1 MIKKK
6 SDYMKTLLLILITHS
21 LAFAISTQVVVGSFL
36 YENNAKLIYKS
47 LQKYMTQDSKFY
59 EENSLSANYKK
70 YGKYFIVTLEP
81 IYDNKTLFSTLY
93 KVKPRFQDS
102 YILELSVDDI
112 QTSAGEEIE
121 EPQILHLKQKED
133 IVIPSV
139 TKENITKLKQHRETK
154 KEEKN
159 MLSEYQN
166 EIIALIL
173 ILIVSNIYFI
183 IRNPKNKKDKITQEE
198 ESIQE
203 IKIDDF
209 DTDEI
214 PKQQNEPVEIKTEV
228 VEELNIENFDG
239 IEEGSFGI
247 EEVPQEK
254 LKAKP
259 VKAAIR
265 KRSVPN
271 HTKITK
277 QHFKEFAGIKILV
290 AEDNLINQKVI
301 TGLLA
306 DTGIEIT
313 LADDGQEALDILET
327 DSDFTIILMDAHMP
341 RVDGFEAT
349 RIIRANP
356 DYAHIVVVALSGDTA
371 ADDIKKMSDAG
382 MQEHL
387 EKPLRMDALYDIIYA
402 YTGTTQEQNSEEYI
416 HVVATKEL
424 NGDKGLEICGGDEEF
439 YNEIL
444 TEFVATY
451 ENSTNKLSTLLNSG
465 DLVQADKLLLDIIG
479 VTANIGA
486 DPLNRV
492 SSTIKEALK
501 DTQEKSYLTLLE
513 QYKEHLEELIVDIK
527 EYV

>member
-1 MIKKK
+1 
-6 SDYMKTLLLILITHS
+6 MKTLLLILITHS
-21 LAFAISTQVVVGSFL
+21 LAFAISSQVVVGSFL
-36 YENNAKLIYKS
+36 YENNAKIIQKS
-47 LQKYMTQDSKFY
+47 LKKYMVQNSSFY
-59 EENSLSANYKK
+59 NENSIVSNYKK
-70 YGKYFIVTLEP
+70 HGKYFIVTLEP
-81 IYDNKTLFSTLY
+81 IYDRKTLFSTLH
-93 KVKPRFQDS
+93 KVRNRFQGS
-102 YILELSVDDI
+102 YILALSIDDI

-121 EPQILHLKQKED
+121 ELPTLIIKQKEA
-133 IVIPSV
+133 IVIPKV
-139 TKENITKLKQHRETK
+139 KKENITKLKQNIEI

-166 EIIALIL
+166 ETIALIL
-173 ILIVSNIYFI
+173 ILILSNIYFM
-183 IRNPKNKKDKITQEE
+183 IRKPKNKKDEIIEE
-198 ESIQE
+198 KESVKEIIIDNFDKDEPLVQQDEPKE
-203 IKIDDF
+203 IKAS
-209 DTDEI
+209 
-214 PKQQNEPVEIKTEV
+214 VE
-228 VEELNIENFDG
+228 EELNIENFDG
-239 IEEGSFGI
+239 IEEGSFG
-247 EEVPQEK
+247 VTQVVTPKVKTKQ
-254 LKAKP
+254 

-271 HTKITK
+271 HAKITK
-277 QHFKEFAGIKILV
+277 QHFKEFAGVKILV

-371 ADDIKKMSDAG
+371 SDDIKKMSAAG

-387 EKPLRMDALYDIIYA
+387 EKPLRMDALYDILYA
-402 YTGTTQEQNSEEYI
+402 YTGYTQEQDREEYI

-424 NGDKGLEICGGDEEF
+424 NGDKGLDICGGDEVF

-451 ENSTNKLSTLLNSG
+451 ENSTDKLSELLNSG
-465 DLVQADKLLLDIIG
+465 NLVQADKLLLDIIG

-486 DPLNRV
+486 DPLNEV

-513 QYKEHLEELIVDIK
+513 QYKEHLEELIADIK